1 MASVLSP
8 IMPPMMPVPME
19 WRALAPAPMAIASG
33 TQPKMNA
40 SEVMMIGR
48 SRSSPASIVASM
60 IDIPCWRSSTANLT
74 IRTAFLAPRP
84 ISTSRPI
91 WK

>member
-1 MASVLSP
+1 
-8 IMPPMMPVPME
+8 MMPVPIE
-19 WRALAPAPMAIASG
+19 CRALAPAPTASASG
-33 TQPKMNA
+33 RQPIANA

-48 SRSSPASIVASM
+48 SRCSPARIVASM
-60 IDIPCWRSSTANLT
+60 IDLPWLRKSTAADT
-74 IRTAFLAPRP
+74 RSTAFFAPRP

>member
-1 MASVLSP
+1 
-8 IMPPMMPVPME
+8 MPVPIE
-19 WRALAPAPMAIASG
+19 WRAFAPAPTAIASG
-33 TQPKMNA
+33 STPNANA

-48 SRSSPASIVASM
+48 SRCSPASIVASM
-60 IDIPCWRSSTANLT
+60 IDLPCFRSSTAAVT
-74 IRTAFLAPRP
+74 RSTAFFAPSP